1 MLSDKRMIMS
11 VIWVIL
17 GVVLVALGFA
27 GKVDSFWNGMGSAL
41 LVVGSLQLLRHY
53 RLSHNEAYREK
64 YEIEVN
70 DERNHFIRNK
80 AWAWTG
86 YLYVLIASVAT
97 IVLRVMGQDLLAT
110 AAGMTVC
117 LVLVL
122 YWVSYYVLK
131 RKY

>member
-53 RLSHNEAYREK
+53 RLSHNEADREK
-64 YEIEVN
+64 YEIEVK
-70 DERNHFIRNK
+70 DERNHFIRSK

-86 YLYVLIASVAT
+86 
-97 IVLRVMGQDLLAT
+97 
-110 AAGMTVC
+110 
-117 LVLVL
+117 
-122 YWVSYYVLK
+122 
-131 RKY
+131 